1 MNKILGRIIK
11 KNNNK
16 IIVVVKKNF
25 FFLKIKKKIFYYS
38 KIKAYDIYNESN
50 IGDLVLIN
58 KTRPLSKTIFW
69 ILTKIIEKTKLI

>member
-16 IIVVVKKNF
+16 IFVIVKKNF
-25 FFLKIKKKIFYYS
+25 FSLKIKKKVFYYV
-38 KIKAYDIYNESN
+38 KIKAHDIYNESN

-69 ILTKIIEKTKLI
+69 ILIKIVEKTKLI

>member
-1 MNKILGRIIK
+1 MNKIIGRIIK

-16 IIVVVKKNF
+16 ITVIVKKKF

-38 KIKAYDIYNESN
+38 KVKVYDIYNESN
-50 IGDLVLIN
+50 IGDLILIN
-58 KTRPLSKTIFW
+58 KTRPISKTICW